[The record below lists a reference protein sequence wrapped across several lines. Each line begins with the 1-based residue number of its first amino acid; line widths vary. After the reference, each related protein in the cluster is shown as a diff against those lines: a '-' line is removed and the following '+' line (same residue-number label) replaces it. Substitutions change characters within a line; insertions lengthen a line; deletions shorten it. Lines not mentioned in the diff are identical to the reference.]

1 MDFAAPES
9 GSINEFLLE
18 GVNPS
23 CIFMYVNIRGL
34 ASDNDVNRLSGMRN
48 KLLNVFRTVGRG
60 LSLTLRHFFA
70 ATESRRVKS
79 ITDDNYFL
87 QNSGTTTIQYPHQKL
102 PLPEVARYQLDVEM
116 DDCIV
121 CDLCAKICP
130 VDCIEIE
137 SIKSTEAIGKTSDGT
152 TKRLYAAKFD
162 IDMAKCM
169 YCGLCTVVC
178 PTECIIMTD
187 TYDRSTLTLNEMV
200 YKFSDMTAGEAEEK
214 RIALEK
220 QNAER
225 QAAKQAALS
234 PEKPKE

>member
-1 MDFAAPES
+1 M
-9 GSINEFLLE
+9 
-18 GVNPS
+18 
-23 CIFMYVNIRGL
+23 
-34 ASDNDVNRLSGMRN
+34 LS
-48 KLLNVFRTVGRG
+48 KVLNAFKTVRSG

-70 ATESRRVKS
+70 AKQSRTVRS
-79 ITDDNYFL
+79 ITDPEYFL
-87 QNSGTTTIQYPHQKL
+87 QDTGITTIQYPHAKL
-102 PLPEVARYQLDVEM
+102 PVPDAGRYQLDVEM

-137 SIKSTEAIGKTSDGT
+137 SIKATEAIGKTSDGT
-152 TKRLYAAKFD
+152 TKRLYAARFD

-187 TYDRSTLTLNEMV
+187 TYDRSMIDLNQMI
-200 YKFSDMTAGEAEEK
+200 YKFSDMSPEEADEK

-220 QNAER
+220 LNAER
-225 QAAKQAALS
+225 LAAKQAAAQQNI
-234 PEKPKE
+234 PKQA